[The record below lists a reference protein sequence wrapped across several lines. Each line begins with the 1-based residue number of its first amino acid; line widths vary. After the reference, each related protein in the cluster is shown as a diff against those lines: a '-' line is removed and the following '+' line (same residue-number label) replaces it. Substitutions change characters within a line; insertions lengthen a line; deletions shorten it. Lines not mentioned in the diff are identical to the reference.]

1 MCCLPSV
8 QTFDTAS
15 ILSNQ
20 FCNAWFLCSTSYTSL
35 PYSAIQLSSANGSSM
50 EGPSGY
56 EEISRKYYI
65 DWDFP
70 VADEYRLR

>member
-1 MCCLPSV
+1 MSCLPSV

-15 ILSNQ
+15 ILSNL
-20 FCNAWFLCSTSYTSL
+20 FCNALFLCSASYTSL

-56 EEISRKYYI
+56 ESNAFDSSINRGNI
-65 DWDFP
+65 T
-70 VADEYRLR
+70 